1 MSDKIK
7 LYLYRRSTHFTHSKK
22 RYSYDLS
29 DLVKDDSVKWITYL
43 NFSAAELDFD
53 LVPPSRT
60 IVPYTGDIITFRWEN
75 HKTFYG
81 YVWKYQYKKDNIVSV
96 KCFAPSRYLKNQD
109 SIVFK
114 AGTIADRFNNVCKRA
129 GIKHKVIK
137 KPTHKVK
144 AEVCDGKTYFAMIQ
158 SAIDSSLKS
167 TGHRYYVYDNY
178 DRVELRRVPG
188 KRLNLLVS
196 GTSGMTDF
204 DYSVD
209 IDQTY
214 NAIRVVHKDSKKS
227 QLTAATAQAKKN
239 KASKSE
245 IKKLQQQAKKASPT
259 SANNP
264 KETKFSYTDVH
275 STSAL
280 QWGKLQKV
288 VQAKDK
294 ANHAQLIAQARE
306 ELRSTNMA
314 NKTLTVTCIGNLDLV
329 AGNTVTVK
337 IDDFRKKL
345 SNCPIIKAT
354 HNFGDNY
361 TCEIEMKAGKSWQE
375 NGSIS

>member
-1 MSDKIK
+1 MSDSIR
-7 LYLYRRSTHFTHSKK
+7 LYLYRRSTHFTGSKK
-22 RYSYDLS
+22 RYSYNLS
-29 DLVKDDSVKWITYL
+29 DLLKEGSVKWITYL

-53 LVPPSRT
+53 LIPASRT
-60 IVPYTGDIITFRWEN
+60 IVPYTGDIITFRWNN
-75 HKTFYG
+75 HKVFYG
-81 YVWKYQYKKDNIVSV
+81 YVFRYQYKTDDTVSV

-114 AGTIADRFNNVCKRA
+114 TGTIADRFNNVCKRA
-129 GIKHKVIK
+129 GIKHKVVAHT
-137 KPTHKVK
+137 THKVK

-158 SAIDSSLKS
+158 SAIDSSLKA
-167 TGHRYYVYDNY
+167 TGNRYYVFDNY

-188 KRLNLLVS
+188 KRLNILVS

-204 DYSVD
+204 NYSVD

-214 NAIRVVHKDSKKS
+214 NSIRVVHKDSKKS
-227 QLTAATAQAKKN
+227 QLTAATASAKKN
-239 KASKSE
+239 NASKAE
-245 IKKLQQQAKKASPT
+245 IKKLQKEAKNASST

-275 STSAL
+275 APSVL
-280 QWGKLQKV
+280 QWGHLQKV
-288 VQAKDK
+288 VNAKDK
-294 ANHAQLIAQARE
+294 ANHAQLVAQAKS
-306 ELRSTNMA
+306 ELHNSNMA
-314 NKTLTVTCIGNLDLV
+314 NKTLTITCIGNLDLV

-361 TCEIEMKAGKSWQE
+361 TCEIEMKAGLSWQE
-375 NGSIS
+375 NGSMS